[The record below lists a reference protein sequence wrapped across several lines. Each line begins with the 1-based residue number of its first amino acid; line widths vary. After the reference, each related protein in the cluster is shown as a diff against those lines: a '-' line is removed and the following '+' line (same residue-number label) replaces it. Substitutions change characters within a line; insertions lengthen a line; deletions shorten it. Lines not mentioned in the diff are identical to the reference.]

1 MSKTSHQDL
10 LTRRVA
16 DILPSADKLN
26 ALLGEHKIRLYQGFD
41 PSAQNL
47 HIGHVVGLLQLR
59 AFQDAGHEVIFL
71 IGDFTGMIGDPTDK
85 SSTRPVLTH
94 EEVLKNA
101 ETYKEQAGKFL
112 RFEGDNAAKIMFNH
126 DWNSKLNFA
135 DVLELASNL
144 TVQQLL
150 ERDMFQARL
159 KEGKPIHVHE
169 FLYPLIQGY
178 DSVEMEVD
186 LEVGGNDQMFNM
198 MVGRTLLKSLKGK
211 EKFVLT
217 TKLLTDSAGE
227 KIGKTTGNAINLFG
241 NPNDLYGGVMSV
253 PDDTIE
259 STFTLATDLDL
270 DEISSLVSKIDQDP
284 MTIKKRLAW
293 ELTRMC
299 HNKEAADKA
308 QTHFQNTVQDKQAP
322 NETPEI
328 SVQKDPQSFL
338 SLLKSLDLEVS
349 SGQLKRTIEQGGVEL
364 AGKKITDF
372 NQEIVIKGGEI
383 LKFGKRT
390 YRKLVI

>member
-1 MSKTSHQDL
+1 MTNTTDL
-10 LTRRVA
+10 LTRRVENV
-16 DILPSADKLN
+16 LPSADKLTK
-26 ALLGEHKIRLYQGFD
+26 LMGEREIRLYQGFD
-41 PSAQNL
+41 PSAPDL
-47 HIGHVVGLLQLR
+47 HIGHIVGLLQLR

-85 SSTRPVLTH
+85 STTRPVLTH
-94 EEVLKNA
+94 DQVLKNA

-135 DVLELASNL
+135 EVLELASNI

-198 MVGRTLLKSLKGK
+198 MVGRTLLRSLKGK

-217 TKLLTDSAGE
+217 TKLLTDSAGA
-227 KIGKTTGNAINLFG
+227 KIGKTTGNAFPLFG
-241 NPNDLYGGVMSV
+241 DPNDLYGGVMSI

-259 STFTLATDLDL
+259 GMLTLATDLSMGEVGKL
-270 DEISSLVSKIDQDP
+270 IPQITNDP

-299 HNKEAADKA
+299 HDDKVANSA
-308 QTHFQNTVQDKQAP
+308 QSHFQSTVQDKETPQD
-322 NETPEI
+322 TPEI
-328 SVQKDPQSFL
+328 QVINTTQSIL
-338 SLLKSLDLEVS
+338 SLLKSLSLDVS
-349 SGQLKRTIEQGGVEL
+349 SAQLKRTIQQGGVEL
-364 AGKKITDF
+364 DGVKITDL
-372 NQEIVIKGGEI
+372 NHKITIHGGEI
-383 LKFGKRT
+383 IKFGKRT
-390 YRKLVI
+390 FRKLRTKN